1 LNDKLKASE
10 FKTYG
15 FVCCFKKH
23 KINTTLPET
32 ILIDKISDYSGH
44 NAAIYGLSKSSGDD
58 YFYSVGG
65 EGWIV
70 KWPITG
76 SVTDGVLIGETGG
89 KLFSIATVSQND
101 LLIAGD
107 IHGDLFWIDTNN
119 KKILSRSAFHRG
131 SVFDI
136 LVMNSSNLVTVSGDG
151 YICLWDIGQRLPLLS
166 KRLSNQGLRCVVHDP
181 ETGNLFIGASD
192 NNIYV
197 LDGLSFEQKYI
208 IHQAHQNSIFALNH
222 VSGIG
227 LFSGGRD
234 AHLKIWD
241 LIDFTAK
248 SDLPAHWYTINKIL
262 HIPESNLIVTAS
274 RDKTIRLWD
283 AENNDLFRTLD
294 VQKGGHFNSVN
305 SLLWNSEHQTLLSAG
320 DDRVIRKW
328 KIRRNAI

>member
-1 LNDKLKASE
+1 MS
-10 FKTYG
+10 
-15 FVCCFKKH
+15 
-23 KINTTLPET
+23 ET

-44 NAAIYGLSKSSGDD
+44 NAAIYGLSQISGDD
-58 YFYSVGG
+58 HFYSVGG

-70 KWPITG
+70 KWPNTG
-76 SVTDGVLIGETGG
+76 SVMDGVLVGETGG
-89 KLFSIATVSQND
+89 KLFSIATVSEND

-119 KKILSRSAFHRG
+119 KEILGRSAFHKG

-136 LVMNSSNLVTVSGDG
+136 LVINPSQLVTVSGDG

-181 ETGNLFIGASD
+181 ETGNLFVGASD

-222 VSGIG
+222 ISSIG

-234 AHLKIWD
+234 AHMKIWD

-248 SDLPAHWYTINKIL
+248 TDVPAHWYTINKIL
-262 HIPESNLIVTAS
+262 YIPELKLIVTAS

-283 AENNDLFRTLD
+283 AENNDLIRTLD

-305 SLLWNSEHQTLLSAG
+305 TLLWNSEHQTLLSAG

-328 KIRRNAI
+328 KILRNDI

>member
-1 LNDKLKASE
+1 ML
-10 FKTYG
+10 FKRL
-15 FVCCFKKH
+15 
-23 KINTTLPET
+23 KINTTLAET
-32 ILIDKISDYSGH
+32 ILIDKISDYTGH
-44 NAAIYGLSKSSGDD
+44 NAAIYGLSQASGDD

-70 KWPITG
+70 KWPVTG
-76 SVTDGVLIGETGG
+76 PVMDGVIVGDTGG
-89 KLFSIATVSQND
+89 KLFSIATVGENH

-119 KKILSRSAFHRG
+119 KEILGRSAFHKG

-136 LVMNSSNLVTVSGDG
+136 CVINTSQLVTVSGDG

-166 KRLSNQGLRCVVHDP
+166 KRLSNQGLRCVVHDA
-181 ETGNLFIGASD
+181 ENGNLFVGASD
-192 NNIYV
+192 NNVYV
-197 LDGLSFEQKYI
+197 LDALSFEQKHI
-208 IHQAHQNSIFALNH
+208 IQHAHENSIFALNFITD
-222 VSGIG
+222 IG
-227 LFSGGRD
+227 LISGGRD

-241 LIDFTAK
+241 LIDYTAK

-262 HIPESNLIVTAS
+262 YIPEFNLIVTAS

-283 AENNDLFRTLD
+283 DENNELIRTLD

-305 SLLWNSEHQTLLSAG
+305 TLIWNNEHQILLSAG

-328 KIRRNAI
+328 KIQRKDN